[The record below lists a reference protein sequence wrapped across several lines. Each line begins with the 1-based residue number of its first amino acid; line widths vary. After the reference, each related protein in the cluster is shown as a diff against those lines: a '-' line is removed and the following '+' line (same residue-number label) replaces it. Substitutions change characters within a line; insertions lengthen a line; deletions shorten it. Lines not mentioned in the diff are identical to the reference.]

1 MENQNI
7 TQEEFKSIFKIL
19 VASFQNF
26 RAYRNE
32 NERKA
37 ENKRMM
43 NLQEIYYNFFKE
55 ETKGNVNAAFMK
67 AIEKEEFF
75 PRVATLIKHLNEIK
89 KKTENGITESQIF
102 GAKQLLTYAI
112 RKYANSGTPVSFED
126 KGVQF
131 IVSRISWSRFEN
143 MSCDEYENFL
153 KWDFPKLYKEF
164 YLNPCEV
171 PQYFNGAYSYS
182 NEIKKVTYAEGKI
195 GLSDVEKRK
204 ILGDKNLL
212 GIPEKKSEIHKIE
225 YYDEGGEKIEI
236 VY

>member
-32 NERKA
+32 AERKA

-43 NLQEIYYNFFKE
+43 NLQEIYYTFFKE

-89 KKTENGITESQIF
+89 EKTDGITESQIS
-102 GAKQLLTYAI
+102 AAEKLLTYAI

-131 IVSRISWSRFEN
+131 IVGRVGWDRFEN
-143 MSCDEYENFL
+143 MSCDEYEKFL
-153 KWDFPKLYKEF
+153 KWDFPKLYREF

-171 PQYFNGAYSYS
+171 PQYFNGAYRASS
-182 NEIKKVTYAEGKI
+182 EIKKVTYAEGKI
-195 GLSDVEKRK
+195 GLSDMEKRK
-204 ILGDKNLL
+204 ISGNLP
-212 GIPEKKSEIHKIE
+212 GIPEKKNEVHKIE

-236 VY
+236 IY

>member
-1 MENQNI
+1 MKNQNI
-7 TQEEFKSIFKIL
+7 TQEEFKSIFKVLI
-19 VASFQNF
+19 ASFQNF

-32 NERKA
+32 SERKA

-89 KKTENGITESQIF
+89 EKTDGITESQIS

-131 IVSRISWSRFEN
+131 IVSRVGWDRFEN
-143 MSCDEYENFL
+143 MSCDEYEKFL
-153 KWDFPKLYKEF
+153 KWDFPKLYREF

-171 PQYFNGAYSYS
+171 PQYFNGAYGASS
-182 NEIKKVTYAEGKI
+182 EIKKVTYADGKI
-195 GLSDVEKRK
+195 GLSDMEKRK
-204 ILGDKNLL
+204 ISGNLP
-212 GIPEKKSEIHKIE
+212 GIPEKKNEVHKIE

-236 VY
+236 IY

>member
-1 MENQNI
+1 MKNQNI

-37 ENKRMM
+37 ENERMI

-55 ETKGNVNAAFMK
+55 ETKEKVNAAFMK

-75 PRVATLIKHLNEIK
+75 PRVATLIRHLNEIK
-89 KKTENGITESQIF
+89 EKTDGITESQIS

-131 IVSRISWSRFEN
+131 IVSRVGWSRFEN
-143 MSCDEYENFL
+143 MSCDEYEKFL
-153 KWDFPKLYKEF
+153 KWDFPKLYREF

-171 PQYFNGAYSYS
+171 PQYFNGAYRASG
-182 NEIKKVTYAEGKI
+182 EIKKVTYAEGKI

-204 ILGDKNLL
+204 ISGNLPR
-212 GIPEKKSEIHKIE
+212 ISEKKSEIHKIE
-225 YYDEGGEKIEI
+225 YYDERGEKIEI